1 MGWRARIGLVYP
13 DDSDA
18 DDEYAAMVPPGVSV
32 HVARNTAPWDGDVI
46 ASVLRQRSD
55 GLVDAAARS
64 LEPVR
69 PDAIAYACSSGSFAG
84 GPSYHL
90 QIVEDLERILGVP
103 ATTGTTACDVALRTL
118 GARDLSVV
126 TPYESTRNDILIAV
140 LEAQGYRV
148 QALESFD
155 AHGALPEFQRI
166 GLGLVDVLNPDV
178 AYRLGRRADRP
189 GSDAVL
195 IACTS
200 FRTRPMIEPLEA
212 DLGKPVVTANQAVMW
227 HALRLAG
234 VAAPLDGLGV
244 LFRQAG
250 AAPIAR
256 SSTRAVASQA

>member
-18 DDEYAAMVPPGVSV
+18 DDEYASMVPPGASV
-32 HVARNTAPWDGDVI
+32 HVARNAAPWDGDVI
-46 ASVLRQRSD
+46 ASVLRQRND
-55 GLVDAAARS
+55 GLVAAAARS
-64 LEPVR
+64 LEPVH
-69 PDAIAYACSSGSFAG
+69 PDAVAYACSSGSFAG
-84 GPSYHL
+84 GPDFHL
-90 QIVEDLERILGVP
+90 QIVDDLERILGVP

-118 GARDLSVV
+118 GVRDVSVV
-126 TPYESTRNDILIAV
+126 TPYESSRNELLVAV
-140 LEAQGYRV
+140 LEAQGFRV
-148 QALESFD
+148 QALETFD

-189 GSDAVL
+189 ASEAIL

-200 FRTRPMIEPLEA
+200 FRTGPMIEPLEI

-234 VAAPLDGLGV
+234 VGAPLEGFGV
-244 LFRQAG
+244 LFRQAV
-250 AAPIAR
+250 AAAIAR
-256 SSTRAVASQA
+256 PSAGVVAPQA

>member
-13 DDSDA
+13 NDSDS
-18 DDEYAAMVPPGVSV
+18 DDEYSAMVPPGCSV
-32 HVARNTAPWDGDVI
+32 HVARNDAPWHADMVGAVRAQLSSGAI
-46 ASVLRQRSD
+46 ATATRM
-55 GLVDAAARS
+55 

-69 PDAIAYACSSGSFAG
+69 PSAVAYACSSGSFAG
-84 GPSYHL
+84 GPDYHL
-90 QIVEDLERILGVP
+90 RIVDEMESILGVP

-118 GARDLSVV
+118 GVTDISVV
-126 TPYESTRNDILIAV
+126 TPYESARNDILVAV

-148 QALESFD
+148 RALEAFTGWR
-155 AHGALPEFQRI
+155 AALPEYQAV
-166 GLGLVDVLNPDV
+166 GLGLVDILGPEL

-200 FRTRPMIEPLEA
+200 FRTGSMIEPLEQ

-227 HALRLAG
+227 HVLRLAG
-234 VAAPLDGLGV
+234 VGAPLAGLGS
-244 LFRQAG
+244 LFRVRD

-256 SSTRAVASQA
+256 PVPAVVR